1 VPRGPLR
8 AEFGPSLAHYPTRI
22 KASVLER
29 ICSLGVRLRFG
40 SLRSLLRQADAPN
53 PLTSNTTELD
63 LNELVSGA
71 DNLVSRYWDRIEML
85 SAALL
90 DRQCLT
96 GSEMLTVVGLG
107 R

>member
-1 VPRGPLR
+1 M
-8 AEFGPSLAHYPTRI
+8 
-22 KASVLER
+22 
-29 ICSLGVRLRFG
+29 
-40 SLRSLLRQADAPN
+40 
-53 PLTSNTTELD
+53 TSNTTGLD

-71 DNLVSRYWDRIEML
+71 DNLVSRHWDRIEML